1 MVFGVTEKDNNF
13 WKSYNI
19 LAVVKNISDSLDDV
33 KQTNLTGM
41 WQKLCTYFVNDC
53 LDFEESVEAV
63 AKKVVDLSKHL
74 DLEMED
80 EDVTGLLNLHL
91 IDRSYLLRTSFD

>member
-1 MVFGVTEKDNNF
+1 M
-13 WKSYNI
+13 
-19 LAVVKNISDSLDDV
+19 
-33 KQTNLTGM
+33 
-41 WQKLCTYFVNDC
+41 NDC